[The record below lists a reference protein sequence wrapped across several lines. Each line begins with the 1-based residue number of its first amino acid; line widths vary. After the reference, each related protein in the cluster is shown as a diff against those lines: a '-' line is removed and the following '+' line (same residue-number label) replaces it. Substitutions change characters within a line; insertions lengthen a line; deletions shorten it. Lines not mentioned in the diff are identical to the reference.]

1 MSDWPTVIVG
11 VAGLG
16 TTLGAVYLG
25 SLLERAHRN
34 EDLRRQELAE
44 RNRKLRSD
52 ASDLMSLTNRLVY
65 HIPHKVPSGDWLD
78 FSLNATALR
87 ARTRNTV
94 LTPLVDEEIAIAG
107 LAFGNRSGTA
117 LEGGEWVPR
126 PISTVLAISL
136 VERTAKNHER
146 LVLAM
151 DDVGWPW

>member
-65 HIPHKVPSGDWLD
+65 HIPHKVPFG
-78 FSLNATALR
+78 
-87 ARTRNTV
+87 
-94 LTPLVDEEIAIAG
+94 G
-107 LAFGNRSGTA
+107 LARLLTECNGPAGA
-117 LEGGEWVPR
+117 YAKHR
-126 PISTVLAISL
+126 PDPT
-136 VERTAKNHER
+136 R
-146 LVLAM
+146 
-151 DDVGWPW
+151 